1 MPMRH
6 SNPPRA
12 AAPGREPGGLSAYA
26 AAGERAAELL
36 DAAYD
41 RIEAAGERPVWIS
54 LVPRARAH
62 AMLADAL
69 RRRDGGEHLPLLGV
83 PFALKDN
90 IDLAGLPTTAGCP
103 DFAYVPERSAFAV
116 ERLVAAGAIPV
127 GKTNLDQFATG
138 LNGTRSPYGI
148 PRCVHDPARVSG
160 GSSSGSAVAVAAGL
174 VPFAL
179 GTDTAGSGRVPA
191 GFNGVVG
198 LKPTK
203 GLVSTGGVV
212 PACRS
217 QDCVSVFAATVGD
230 ALAVARVA
238 AGFDPEDPFS
248 RAAPA
253 DCLAA
258 RSGGMRFGVPP
269 PATLAALDEEWRA
282 LFERA
287 AQALEGLGGTRVA
300 IDFAPFG
307 EAAGLLYAGPWVA
320 ERLAA
325 VGAFAAERP
334 GSVHPVVAEIIRSG
348 GHYTAVDAFEGQYR
362 LAALMRRAEREW
374 ARMDV
379 MLLPTAPHHPTVEA
393 MLADPVRLNAEL
405 GAYTN
410 FVNLMDL
417 SALAVPAGV
426 TAAGLPFGVTLVGR
440 AFEDGALALLGDRL
454 HRALPADGAP
464 PEGRPG
470 NGIEPEL
477 DDRVLVAVVG
487 AHLAG
492 QPLNPQL
499 TRRDGRLVRAA
510 HTAAGYSLYALPG
523 GAPRKPGLVRDGG
536 AGGIAVEVWS
546 LPVAGFGAFVAEIPP
561 PLGIGTVALAD
572 GAAVK
577 GFLCEPHALPGAD
590 NITHHGGWRAFLASQ
605 APHADTASGESQP

>member
-1 MPMRH
+1 M
-6 SNPPRA
+6 
-12 AAPGREPGGLSAYA
+12 SAYA
-26 AAGERAAELL
+26 AAGERAAEML

-54 LVPRARAH
+54 LVPRAQAQ
-62 AMLADAL
+62 AVLADAL
-69 RRRDGGEHLPLLGV
+69 RRRDAGEHLPLLGV

-103 DFAYVPERSAFAV
+103 DFAYMPQRSAFAV

-148 PRCVHDPARVSG
+148 PRCAHDPARVSG
-160 GSSSGSAVAVAAGL
+160 GSSSGSAVAVATGL

-203 GLVSTGGVV
+203 GLISTGGVV

-238 AGFDPEDPFS
+238 AGFDPDDPFS

-253 DCLAA
+253 GCLAA
-258 RSGGMRFGVPP
+258 TDCLVARPGGMRFGVPP
-269 PATLAALDEEWRA
+269 PAALAALDYEWRA
-282 LFERA
+282 LFEEA
-287 AQALEGLGGTRVA
+287 ARALESLGGTRVEFE
-300 IDFAPFG
+300 FAPFQ
-307 EAAGLLYAGPWVA
+307 ETAGLLYAGPWVA

-325 VGAFAAERP
+325 VGAFAVERP
-334 GSVHPVVAEIIRSG
+334 GSVHPVVADILRSG
-348 GHYTAVDAFEGQYR
+348 ARYTAVDAFEGQYR
-362 LAALMRRAEREW
+362 LAALLRQAEREW

-417 SALAVPAGV
+417 AALAVPAG

-440 AFEDGALALLGDRL
+440 AFKDGALALVGDRL
-454 HRALPADGAP
+454 HRALLADSVP
-464 PEGRPG
+464 PEGRV
-470 NGIEPEL
+470 EPEPAA
-477 DDRVLVAVVG
+477 DPAGERVLVAVVG

-499 TRRDGRLVRAA
+499 TRRDGRLVRTAR
-510 HTAAGYSLYALPG
+510 TAAGYSLYALPG
-523 GAPRKPGLVRDGG
+523 AAPRKPGLVRDGG
-536 AGGIAVEVWS
+536 AGGIEVEVWS

-561 PLGIGTVALAD
+561 PLGIGTLALAD
-572 GAAVK
+572 GTEVK
-577 GFLCEPHALPGAD
+577 GFVCEPHALQGAES
-590 NITHHGGWRAFLASQ
+590 ITHHGGWRAFLASQ
-605 APHADTASGESQP
+605 PPHADTASGEVQP